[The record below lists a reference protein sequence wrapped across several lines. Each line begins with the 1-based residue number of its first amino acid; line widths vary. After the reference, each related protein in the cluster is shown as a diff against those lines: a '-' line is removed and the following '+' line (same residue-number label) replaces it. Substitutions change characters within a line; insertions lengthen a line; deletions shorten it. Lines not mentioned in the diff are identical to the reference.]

1 MTYFNGTS
9 VFAELKEE
17 TQNEK
22 KTPIKDERKI
32 HVQETGKASLP
43 PDRVKCIITCANTK
57 ETAEQVKHSVSRR
70 VDYITQTLR
79 NNNIKPHQYTL
90 HQLISPTDTEQY
102 RMCAEIVVEFHDVFT
117 FEKTV
122 NWLVEKLES
131 SIKISEP
138 SFYHSAEKLTD
149 LRRKASLNALHNCR
163 SKALSMAQLLN
174 QKLGSP
180 ILVQEEDIREFNG
193 FENEGS
199 KNDMMHSIQQKIDN
213 NTVNVVVKMFAIF
226 ECSDRTKT
234 GLHK

>member
-9 VFAELKEE
+9 VFAELKDES
-17 TQNEK
+17 QNDIK
-22 KTPIKDERKI
+22 KPSKDGRQI

-43 PDRVKCIITCANTK
+43 PDRVKCIITCTNTK

-70 VDYITQTLR
+70 IDYITQTLR
-79 NNNIKPHQYTL
+79 NNNIKASQYTI
-90 HQLISPTDTEQY
+90 HQLISPTDNGQY
-102 RMCAEIVVEFHDVFT
+102 RMCAEVVIEFHDVLT

-131 SIKISEP
+131 SIRISEP
-138 SFYHSAEKLTD
+138 SFFHSSEKLTD

-180 ILVQEEDIREFNG
+180 VLVQEEEVKEFNG
-193 FENEGS
+193 FENEGN
-199 KNDMMHSIQQKIDN
+199 KNELMHSIQQKIDN
-213 NTVNVVVKMFAIF
+213 NTVNIHVKMLAVF
-226 ECSDRTKT
+226 ECSDRTKNAT
-234 GLHK
+234 QK